1 MFPTPAQVPS
11 FAAAELPA
19 TVPSAD
25 YEACPVT
32 DIVRILGDKWTLLV
46 IARLARRP
54 YHYNELHRSIE
65 DVSRRMLTRTLRI
78 LEADGLVDRTAYP
91 TAPPTV
97 RYSLTPLGETLLDPL
112 SAIAGWAV
120 DHAGDI
126 AAARLAHSGTAAET
140 TEETPDAQVREL
152 SHRFADR
159 HRTLIDRL
167 AD

>member
-1 MFPTPAQVPS
+1 MFPTPAQAPS
-11 FAAAELPA
+11 FATAELPA

-25 YEACPVT
+25 YRACPVT

-46 IARLARRP
+46 IALLARRP

-65 DVSRRMLTRTLRI
+65 GISRRMLTRTLRT
-78 LEADGLVDRTAYP
+78 LQADGLVDRTVRP
-91 TAPPTV
+91 TVPPTV

-112 SAIAGWAV
+112 SAIAAWAV

-126 AAARLAHSGTAAET
+126 AAARQAHTGTAEET
-140 TEETPDAQVREL
+140 TEEVPDVQVGEL

-159 HRTLIDRL
+159 HRTLLDRL
-167 AD
+167 TD